1 MIGNMRVRFKC
12 KECNRSFWVRENMD
26 LFKIRC
32 CPYCSSRL
40 ISTDFD
46 LSTVMRDPDIV
57 DGFLK
62 SGKTKKI
69 D

>member
-1 MIGNMRVRFKC
+1 
-12 KECNRSFWVRENMD
+12 MD
-26 LFKIRC
+26 LFKIKC

-46 LSTVMRDPDIV
+46 LSSVMKDPDIV
-57 DGFLK
+57 DKFLK